1 MFRMSITRF
10 ALAFLLLVGPA
21 GGVDKEKKNSD
32 NLVPRAPLP
41 ALASHPIRLLA
52 SDFSTA
58 EVELDPTEPTTTETL
73 ETATLASVT
82 LPINPSRTSLLLCVS
97 GPHLYSQIPS
107 SAPFRFDGAYRV
119 RFKSN
124 VLPGDFSFGFGFDG
138 QREFAPS
145 TQRIRRSFD
154 PGGCAAVDEKV
165 LAPFL
170 ADDFGLSAEQAQLLA
185 RDLLASEVTIE
196 ESARIT
202 IQSVGFFI
210 ISNAALQVFGD

>member
-1 MFRMSITRF
+1 MFRMGIARF
-10 ALAFLLLVGPA
+10 AFAFLLLVA
-21 GGVDKEKKNSD
+21 SARGVDKEKKNSN

-52 SDFSTA
+52 TQ
-58 EVELDPTEPTTTETL
+58 V
-73 ETATLASVT
+73 
-82 LPINPSRTSLLLCVS
+82 
-97 GPHLYSQIPS
+97 PS
-107 SAPFRFDGAYRV
+107 SVPFRFDGSYRIT
-119 RFKSN
+119 FKSS
-124 VLPGDFSFGFGFDG
+124 VLPGDFSFGFGFNG

-154 PGGCAAVDEKV
+154 PAGCAAVDEK
-165 LAPFL
+165 LLGPFL

-202 IQSVGFFI
+202 IQSVGFFAI
-210 ISNAALQVFGD
+210 FNAALQVFGD